1 MQSNFITQLLNL
13 KGVKVTKI
21 SHEDSFVKIYIT
33 TDPKEHTCPACGAKL
48 KKFMTTEN
56 RQLRIYLYSLNIPI
70 LYLEK
75 EGMLALV
82 EKGFMSLMTFYLAI
96 TA

>member
-21 SHEDSFVKIYIT
+21 SHEGSFVKIYIT
-33 TDPKEHTCPACGAKL
+33 TDPKEHICPACGAKL

-56 RQLRIYLYSLNIPI
+56 RQLRIYLFNLSTHI

-82 EKGFMSLMTFYLAI
+82 EKGFISLLLFCLVI
-96 TA
+96 IP

>member
-33 TDPKEHTCPACGAKL
+33 TDPKEHICPACGAKL
-48 KKFMTTEN
+48 KIMTTEN
-56 RQLRIYLYSLNIPI
+56 RQLRIYLFNLNIPI

-82 EKGFMSLMTFYLAI
+82 EKVL
-96 TA
+96 

>member
-1 MQSNFITQLLNL
+1 MRILSLKSTLQLIQKSIFALLVVL
-13 KGVKVTKI
+13 K
-21 SHEDSFVKIYIT
+21 
-33 TDPKEHTCPACGAKL
+33 L
-48 KKFMTTEN
+48 LKFMTTEN
-56 RQLRIYLYSLNIPI
+56 RQLRIYLFNLNIPI

>member
-1 MQSNFITQLLNL
+1 MQSNFITQLLDL

-33 TDPKEHTCPACGAKL
+33 TDPKEHICPACGAKL

-56 RQLRIYLYSLNIPI
+56 RQLRIYLFNLNIPI

-82 EKGFMSLMTFYLAI
+82 EKGFMSLMTFYLVIIA
-96 TA
+96 